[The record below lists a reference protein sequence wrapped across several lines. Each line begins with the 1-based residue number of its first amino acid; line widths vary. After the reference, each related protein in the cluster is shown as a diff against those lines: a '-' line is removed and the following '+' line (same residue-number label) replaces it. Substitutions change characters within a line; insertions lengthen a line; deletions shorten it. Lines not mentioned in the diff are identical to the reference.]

1 MNIKYI
7 TSISIILILPL
18 FFMSCEKEIHV
29 DLHSSEPRIVIEG
42 QIQLDSLA
50 TVMITESKD
59 YHTDNT
65 YNTINGA
72 IVSISDNAGN
82 SEILIQNA
90 DGIYMAQNMRGVVGQ
105 TYYLSVKIDEVKYTS
120 MSTLPTA
127 VSIDTV
133 TMYNIPALDYPYP
146 MVIFQDP
153 PIEKNFYRCRYYVN
167 GKRILIDDDLVD
179 TKDRNGFTV
188 ERILPVFEDRNDD
201 KKIVRGDIIK
211 VELHSIDESVYR
223 YFEALA
229 KIETSLTNPT
239 TNIEGGALGYFSAY
253 AVDTMTISANW

>member
-1 MNIKYI
+1 MNIKHI
-7 TSISIILILPL
+7 ASISVTLILFVFL
-18 FFMSCEKEIHV
+18 MSCEKEIHV

-42 QIQLDSLA
+42 QVQLDSLA

-59 YHTDNT
+59 YHTNNT
-65 YNTINGA
+65 YNTIDGA
-72 IVSISDNAGN
+72 IVSITDNAGN
-82 SEILIQNA
+82 SEILAQNA
-90 DGIYMAQNMRGVVGQ
+90 DGIYMARNLRGIVGQ
-105 TYYLSVKIDEVKYTS
+105 TYRLSVIIDGVEYTS
-120 MSTLPTA
+120 ESTLPTP
-127 VSIDTV
+127 VPIDTV
-133 TMYNIPALDYPYP
+133 TMYDIPASDYPYP
-146 MVIFQDP
+146 MVIFRDP

-188 ERILPVFEDRNDD
+188 ERILPVYKDRNDD
-201 KKIVRGDIIK
+201 KDIARGDIIK

-229 KIETSLTNPT
+229 NIENSLNNPT

-253 AVDTMTISANW
+253 FVDTMTISANW